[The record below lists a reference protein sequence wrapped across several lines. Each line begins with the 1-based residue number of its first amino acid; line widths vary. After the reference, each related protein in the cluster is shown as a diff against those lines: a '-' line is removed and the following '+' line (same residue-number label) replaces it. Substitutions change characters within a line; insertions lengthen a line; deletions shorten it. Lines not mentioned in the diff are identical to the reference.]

1 MRQPLNA
8 MKTALFPGSFDPLTL
23 GHEDVVRR
31 AAALFDRV
39 VVGIGVNSNKKNM
52 FSPEQRM
59 AWIEA
64 AFADLPQVGVA
75 CYQGLTVD
83 YAKSIGAQFIVRGL
97 RNPADFEFEKAIAQT
112 NRELEPGIETVFF
125 QTGAR
130 FSHIAS
136 SHVREII
143 RYGGDYRLFVPAAVR
158 TTS

>member
-1 MRQPLNA
+1 

-39 VVGIGVNSNKKNM
+39 IVGIGVNSNKKNM

-112 NRELEPGIETVFF
+112 NRELEPCIETVFF

-130 FSHIAS
+130 F
-136 SHVREII
+136 
-143 RYGGDYRLFVPAAVR
+143 
-158 TTS
+158 